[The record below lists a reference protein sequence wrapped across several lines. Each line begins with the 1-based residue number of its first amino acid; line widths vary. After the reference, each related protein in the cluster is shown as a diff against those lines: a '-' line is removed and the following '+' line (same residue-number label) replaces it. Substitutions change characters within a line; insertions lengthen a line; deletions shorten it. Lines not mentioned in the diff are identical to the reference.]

1 MDERQHC
8 KLIPCRRLALT
19 VAASGLAV
27 TAACAPLWAQS
38 AQFEKLPRGAWS
50 VVSRDDQMTV
60 LARLPERRGT
70 TVGLPSGPRPLATVS
85 NEVLIFRGSGK
96 PTTAQSTLRQVP
108 VAGVRGGL
116 MPVRVVD
123 AGGRQIAFNPA
134 GAGPRLIPSPLD
146 PSVYVFEQA
155 GTLRRLSSGGEVS
168 PAVADV
174 VRNFN
179 RSALLAKVRPEA
191 HYLLW
196 AADPLWSSDGRYLA
210 YATNREA
217 ILTGT
222 TDQSIW
228 LLDVDAG
235 RERPLLAERGES
247 FGAIGWLG
255 NTLLYTDGSGG
266 ISSVDVPS
274 GKRRRDIPGFHLAV
288 DRQGTSLAYAVGAT
302 PEQRKVTVLQR
313 GAPFDVPAPPA
324 GYIYEAY
331 ADFSPNGN
339 ALLLIAR
346 TPEGRI
352 RLTIFSILTRT
363 IQSVDLHGVPQ
374 SSLLINRPAWVQ
386 NDAVLVTTAERI
398 SGTEQSRLVRVAQ
411 HRGR

>member
-1 MDERQHC
+1 MDERQQDT
-8 KLIPCRRLALT
+8 PNPYRRLALT
-19 VAASGLAV
+19 VAASGLAAA
-27 TAACAPLWAQS
+27 AACAPILGQS
-38 AQFEKLPRGAWS
+38 AQFEKLPPGAWGI
-50 VVSRDDQMTV
+50 VSRDDQMTV
-60 LARLPERRGT
+60 LARLPERNTSVRRT
-70 TVGLPSGPRPLATVS
+70 SGQRPAARVS
-85 NEVLIFRGSGK
+85 NDVLVFSGSAT
-96 PTTAQSTLRQVP
+96 PTSTQAILRQVP
-108 VAGVRGGL
+108 VEGIRGGV
-116 MPVRVVD
+116 MPVRFVA

-134 GAGPRLIPSPLD
+134 GAGPRLIPSPAD
-146 PSVYVFEQA
+146 PTVYVFELA
-155 GTLRRLSSGGEVS
+155 GTLRRLTAGGIVS
-168 PAVADV
+168 LAVADV

-179 RSALLAKVRPEA
+179 RPALLAKERPEG

-217 ILTGT
+217 ILAGT

-228 LLDVDAG
+228 LVDDAG
-235 RERPLLAERGES
+235 RERPLLAGSGES

-288 DRQGTSLAYAVGAT
+288 DRQGISLAYAVGAT

-313 GAPFDVPAPPA
+313 GAPFDVPAPAA

-346 TPEGRI
+346 TSEGRT
-352 RLTIFSILTRT
+352 RLTVFSLLTRS
-363 IQSVDLHGVPQ
+363 IQSVDLPGVPQ